1 MWQERPSSAAASA
14 PLVPRLRRSWIA
26 AAALDGV
33 NVASLALMAVVTLQ
47 LVRAAVIDVPS
58 ALLAVASLVLL
69 VRWKL
74 NTTWLILGGAL
85 AGWTVHALR

>member
-1 MWQERPSSAAASA
+1 MSDGPIDLHTHSSVS
-14 PLVPRLRRSWIA
+14 
-26 AAALDGV
+26 DG
-33 NVASLALMAVVTLQ
+33 TETPTQ